1 MPRSPKKAPVFS
13 LVRRAGPTGTGHLLA
28 QVNAIYVPTID
39 WATTIKLGGPESLT
53 LKPGT
58 PFLGSSNAFGDQDP
72 ISQRLGHVTAI
83 DADSGK
89 VLWNYDA
96 DTSMVASV
104 TPTAGGLV
112 LTGDTKGNFIAF
124 DAKDGKV
131 LLKKNLGDPIGGG
144 IVTYEIERRAICG
157 GCWWDEEYGHAADGQ
172 RPGVG
177 RDSVAAETVDS
188 RKT

>member
-1 MPRSPKKAPVFS
+1 LRRTCGCLASLGLFFS
-13 LVRRAGPTGTGHLLA
+13 
-28 QVNAIYVPTID
+28 TID
-39 WATTIKLGGPESLT
+39 WATTIKLGGPETLT

-72 ISQRLGHVTAI
+72 LSQRLGHVTAV

-89 VLWNYDA
+89 VLWKYDA

-124 DAKDGKV
+124 DARDGKV

-144 IVTYEIERRAICG
+144 IVTYDIGGVQYVAVPGGMKNTVTQQTDSGPAWVAIL
-157 GCWWDEEYGHAADGQ
+157 AVPKQ
-172 RPGVG
+172 
-177 RDSVAAETVDS
+177 
-188 RKT
+188 